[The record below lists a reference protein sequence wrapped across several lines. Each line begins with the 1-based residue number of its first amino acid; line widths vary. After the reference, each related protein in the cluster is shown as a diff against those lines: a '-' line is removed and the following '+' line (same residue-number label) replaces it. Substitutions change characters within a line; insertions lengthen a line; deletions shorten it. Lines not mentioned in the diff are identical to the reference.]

1 MVIGADIVKEPIY
14 KLSKKLTKTP
24 LIRFDLIKNPFR
36 ESFADVITLLNVA
49 EHIKDDNKAFKECFK
64 ILNPNGILIV
74 EVPAFQMLYDSYDKE
89 LKHYRRYSLKELEQ
103 KLKNAGFEIQYK
115 SYLGFFLFPFFFI
128 VKLINK
134 ILEKKDIMISQS
146 KKSNNLVVKILL
158 KVEEKYFTKISL
170 PFGIRC
176 FICAKKPNFS

>member
-1 MVIGADIVKEPIY
+1 M
-14 KLSKKLTKTP
+14 
-24 LIRFDLIKNPFR
+24 
-36 ESFADVITLLNVA
+36 
-49 EHIKDDNKAFKECFK
+49 NK
-64 ILNPNGILIV
+64 G
-74 EVPAFQMLYDSYDKE
+74 
-89 LKHYRRYSLKELEQ
+89 
-103 KLKNAGFEIQYK
+103 KLKRAI
-115 SYLGFFLFPFFFI
+115 YLG
-128 VKLINK
+128 NK